1 MDLREFM
8 RFHLFKTLLIFVI
21 IQVAIFAVIQ
31 NYNHRPQAIPDQ
43 ASIIE
48 GRTAKITP
56 LSNDLD
62 KDLDDMLVLMNVS
75 NPKHGSVKRKGNL
88 LCYTPDNGFAGTDS
102 FTYTISDGRKQSKS
116 SIITILINKNLKPI
130 ANHDVAEIYCG
141 NYAVIDVLKN
151 DCDREGDSIFI
162 NGYSQPLHGLLKFV
176 ENKFYY
182 SSKATSAV
190 ADSFR
195 YIINDGKNN
204 SDSATVIVTIK
215 SKNHPCY
222 PWLSCNVGD
231 AAKPG
236 SFSCVKNTFAIEAS
250 GSDIWNNADGFRFAY
265 QYVTGD
271 CEMYTKVESLEGTNE
286 WAKAGIM
293 VRESLNEGSK
303 TAFVCVTT
311 RNGAT
316 YHHRLN
322 NNDSMEGGNRNAD
335 IKTPYWVKLIRKGN
349 TFNYYISADG
359 MKWDALGTI
368 DVHMNRNVYVGFAV
382 TSHNN
387 NEISKAIF
395 SNFRLTGKV
404 VKF

>member
-8 RFHLFKTLLIFVI
+8 RFHLFKALLIFVI
-21 IQVAIFAVIQ
+21 IQVVIVAIIQ
-31 NYNHRPQAIPDQ
+31 NFNHRPQAVPDQ

-56 LSNDLD
+56 LSNDFD
-62 KDLDDMLVLMNVS
+62 KDQEDKLVLMNVS
-75 NPKHGSVKRKGNL
+75 NPKHGSVKKKDNL
-88 LCYTPDNGFAGTDS
+88 LFYTPDNGFTETDS
-102 FTYTISDGRKQSKS
+102 FTYTISDGRKESKS
-116 SIITILINKNLKPI
+116 SSITIHVNKNLEPV

-141 NYAVIDVLKN
+141 NYAIIDVLKN
-151 DCDREGDSIFI
+151 DHDREGDSIFI
-162 NGYSQPLHGLLKFV
+162 KGFSQPIHGFLKFV
-176 ENKFYY
+176 ENKFIY
-182 SSKATSAV
+182 SSKATSAMS
-190 ADSFR
+190 DSFL

-204 SDSATVIVTIK
+204 SDSATVIITIK

-222 PWLSCNVGD
+222 PWLSCDVGD

-236 SFSCVKNTFAIEAS
+236 SFSCVKNTFIIEAS
-250 GSDIWNNADGFRFAY
+250 GSDIWNNADGFRFVY

-293 VRESLNEGSK
+293 IRESLNGGSK

-316 YHHRLN
+316 HHQRQS
-322 NNDSMEGGNRNAD
+322 NNDSMEGGNRNND
-335 IKTPYWVKLIRKGN
+335 IKTPYWTKLIRKGN

-359 MKWDALGTI
+359 NKWDTLGTI
-368 DVHMNRNVYVGFAV
+368 DVPMNRNVYVGFAV

-387 NEISKAIF
+387 NEISKAVF
-395 SNFRLTGKV
+395 SNYRLTGRV